1 VSVTFR
7 EAVDDLDSA
16 SFQALYGPWD
26 PMSPEEITGLLAGS
40 GARWAIAGGRAARA
54 GAPPR
59 HHEDLDVALL
69 APGLESVRR
78 VMRDWHLWE
87 VDDGALRP
95 LLAGVALTPDCEEL
109 WARRDARAPWRFEF
123 LLDRLSTDE
132 EWVYKRDARVRL
144 PWDRAV
150 HTVGGVEYLRPEV
163 ALLFKAKKD
172 RPKDRADLLA
182 AHLDPAG
189 REWLADTLGLLG
201 HDEWAGLTRL
211 TRHTATAD
219 FGAGATG
226 VIDRD

>member
-1 VSVTFR
+1 VVPFTAPAETSIAQNRSGGIRDLRGRLGEVSVTFR
-7 EAVDDLDSA
+7 EAVDDLDGA

-40 GARWAIAGGRAARA
+40 GARWAIAGGRA
-54 GAPPR
+54 
-59 HHEDLDVALL
+59 
-69 APGLESVRR
+69 
-78 VMRDWHLWE
+78 
-87 VDDGALRP
+87 
-95 LLAGVALTPDCEEL
+95 
-109 WARRDARAPWRFEF
+109 ARAPWRFEF

-182 AHLDPAG
+182 ARLDPAG